1 MEEDFYTAQ
10 EAALLFQPLA
20 ARPRGIIKAGV
31 RIPRQGWR
39 QSPAGTEGGKSR
51 LDYGLP
57 NLTSW
62 PLSVVNI
69 RCSAF
74 KAGFDAGRFVL

>member
-1 MEEDFYTAQ
+1 MY
-10 EAALLFQPLA
+10 
-20 ARPRGIIKAGV
+20 RPRSKRMGVERARGFREAG
-31 RIPRQGWR
+31 RDG
-39 QSPAGTEGGKSR
+39 GGKPR
-51 LDYGLP
+51 PDYGLP

-74 KAGFDAGRFVL
+74 KTRFDASR

>member
-39 QSPAGTEGGKSR
+39 QSPAGTEGGSPGWTI
-51 LDYGLP
+51 DYL
-57 NLTSW
+57 
-62 PLSVVNI
+62 I
-69 RCSAF
+69 
-74 KAGFDAGRFVL
+74 